1 MFLLVFNNLL
11 LICIYAFHHSRAL
24 TFKWF
29 FIFGF
34 FFSLTSLW
42 FLFLFRFVFCTLSLH
57 SVRLRLRSRRRPCL
71 WIISAN
77 WQHRSFHC
85 TDILFNN
92 IFLQQRT
99 PTRCHFVLFSFF
111 FPVWFVLS
119 VSLFRSLLGWHYFFC
134 AVERWNCAA
143 LPGQQCFF
151 YPTVPH
157 IHAQTELLP
166 RGLRLAINSIIILFG
181 V

>member
-1 MFLLVFNNLL
+1 MHF
-11 LICIYAFHHSRAL
+11 AFYHCRAL

-29 FIFGF
+29 FIFRVF
-34 FFSLTSLW
+34 FINVFMIFVSVSVV
-42 FLFLFRFVFCTLSLH
+42 FRTLSLH

-71 WIISAN
+71 RIISAN

-85 TDILFNN
+85 TDLLFNYY
-92 IFLQQRT
+92 FSAG
-99 PTRCHFVLFSFF
+99 PHATRNNMIPLCFVFF
-111 FPVWFVLS
+111 FFSSSLS
-119 VSLFRSLLGWHYFFC
+119 VSLFRSLLGWLYFFC

-166 RGLRLAINSIIILFG
+166 RGLRLAINSIIIYFWCLTQWFIALILM
-181 V
+181 